1 MNIVTS
7 KSTFKTLRPGDQEFV
22 ISNGMMVANRAGFEI
37 KRECPRE
44 YKLILQDCIDRG
56 WIVPVAYMTEKE
68 LMISGLCNE

>member
-56 WIVPVAYMTEKE
+56 WISPVATITERE
-68 LMISGLCNE
+68 YIFMGLSK